1 MLLNGVLFNSE
12 AWHGVTN
19 ADMKSLESID
29 EQLLRSLVQAHSKT
43 PIEFLYLESG
53 AIPIRFLISSRRMV
67 YLRTILSKDDS
78 ELVKRIYRAQANNPS
93 LGDYVELIKSDFQT
107 IAVPFEE
114 AEIINQSAP
123 LYKSYIK
130 TKVREAAL
138 KYLNTLKDTHSK
150 IKHIEYESLQR
161 QVYLTSPLFSNTDV
175 NILFSLRSRMV
186 ECKSNFKN
194 NYRDNNLLCPFCSEE
209 DDSQQH
215 MLERKILGENLK
227 TNSIAR
233 KKIVYGDLFKNV
245 EKQKGVTQLFKEII
259 EIRKE
264 LEEDLQCNLVDPSTS
279 VGVLRNSSDLLN
291 CIDDYSSGK

>member
-1 MLLNGVLFNSE
+1 MFIILNPY
-12 AWHGVTN
+12 
-19 ADMKSLESID
+19 I
-29 EQLLRSLVQAHSKT
+29 
-43 PIEFLYLESG
+43 
-53 AIPIRFLISSRRMV
+53 
-67 YLRTILSKDDS
+67 RTILSKDDS

-107 IAVPFEE
+107 IEVPFEE
-114 AEIINQSAP
+114 TEIINKSAP
-123 LYKSYIK
+123 LYKSCIK

-161 QVYLTSPLFSNTDV
+161 QAYLTSPLFSNTDV

-186 ECKSNFKN
+186 ECKNNFKN
-194 NYRDNNLLCPFCSEE
+194 KYRDNNLLCPFCSKEH
-209 DDSQQH
+209 DRQQH
-215 MLERKILGENLK
+215 MLERKILGKKLK
-227 TNSIAR
+227 KNSIA
-233 KKIVYGDLFKNV
+233 KENILHGDLFKNV

-279 VGVLRNSSDLLN
+279 LGVLRNSSDLLN